1 MVYFTRKTSIKQK
14 AMEDG
19 EIMKLNGE
27 ILSNGQKGCLHLCSE
42 RKPADSDADKKTF
55 DTDGDRKRA
64 KKVM

>member
-1 MVYFTRKTSIKQK
+1 
-14 AMEDG
+14 
-19 EIMKLNGE
+19 MKLNGE